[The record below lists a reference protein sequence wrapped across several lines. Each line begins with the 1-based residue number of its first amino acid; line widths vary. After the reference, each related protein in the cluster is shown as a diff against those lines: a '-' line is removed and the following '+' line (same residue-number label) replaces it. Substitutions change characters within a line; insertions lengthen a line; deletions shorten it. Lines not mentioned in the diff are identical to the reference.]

1 MDGLSGASLDSAF
14 LFTFIDIAKPAS
26 HVGIHESYENWLSI
40 VRRWW
45 HFVNT
50 TLPTT

>member
-26 HVGIHESYENWLSI
+26 HVGIHESYENWLYPFSRGI
-40 VRRWW
+40 APHHRG
-45 HFVNT
+45 
-50 TLPTT
+50 PAA